1 MVANCDV
8 SFDVANTPALDAAV
22 SDFNTRAEAVL
33 EKLEILSIKTQAPDD
48 YDDRNIV
55 LGDMDTVNLGG
66 NGGAGGSDCKLDLVI
81 QANTFTINS
90 NSLTID
96 QCDTPLVIQA
106 LANSML
112 FTVDSTVTFTMDAAD
127 FTVDGES
134 YRSILDRLDNAESR
148 LNAIDV
154 SLLAVQTLAA
164 DNVTAVAT
172 AQSTADDKVSQTE
185 FDTHTHAFNDS
196 SDITGSTANAGDGNT
211 LPTHAHGD
219 GTLTVT
225 VSGTTSTP

>member
-55 LGDMDTVNLGG
+55 LGDMDTLNVGG
-66 NGGAGGSDCKLDLVI
+66 NGGVGGSDCELDLVI

-96 QCDTPLVIQA
+96 QCDTPLVIEA
-106 LANSML
+106 FASSMTVTANSML
-112 FTVDSTVTFTMDAAD
+112 FTVDSTVTFTMTASD
-127 FTVDGES
+127 FIVDGQS
-134 YRSILDRLDNAESR
+134 YQSILDRLDNAESR
-148 LNAIDV
+148 LTALET
-154 SLLAVQTLAA
+154 SMGAVQTAA
-164 DNVTAVAT
+164 SDAAT
-172 AQSTADDKVSQTE
+172 AASNAQATADDKVSQLE
-185 FDTHTHAFNDS
+185 FDSHNHSFAADGAG
-196 SDITGSTANAGDGNT
+196 TGAGT
-211 LPTHAHGD
+211 
-219 GTLTVT
+219 
-225 VSGTTSTP
+225 GTTSTP